1 MRGKKF
7 QMKVIVLMYK
17 IQDFGWMNISQF
29 IFDLYDM
36 STSVVGAKRIIL

>member
-29 IFDLYDM
+29 IFDFI
-36 STSVVGAKRIIL
+36 SVPLKSGPVKY

>member
-29 IFDLYDM
+29 IFDLYDN
-36 STSVVGAKRIIL
+36 SSLKNSHA

>member
-17 IQDFGWMNISQF
+17 IQDFGWMNISQSLF
-29 IFDLYDM
+29 KFSCL
-36 STSVVGAKRIIL
+36 K